1 MAKEDR
7 NTLTAEEC
15 EQLISLTERPRL
27 IASYDYAAEQA
38 ALNHMVHRGLVN
50 ATVSGQGGTIYFL
63 TQRGQRAL
71 NGNGCKE

>member
-38 ALNHMVHRGLVN
+38 ALNRMVHRGLVN
-50 ATVSGQGGTIYFL
+50 ATVYRQGGIFYFL
-63 TQRGQRAL
+63 TSRGERAL
-71 NGNGCKE
+71 NENGCKE